1 MVITVDGFSG
11 CGKTTFCQRLANAIN
26 YTFVSSGTIYRLY
39 AFLALK
45 HGIENV
51 SMDFSQIK
59 IERNGDVC
67 YQDQNINEALR
78 SPDVGKYT
86 SQLAQNSEIREQIN
100 NYLLELC
107 GDGNFVLDG
116 RDLGVAVF
124 PNALIKVFMYGSI
137 EYRVNNWE
145 RGYIKRN
152 GKPNPEEKQK
162 VYLDLFERD
171 KNDAERGVSPVRPAQ
186 DAIIF
191 KIDDISY
198 DDMLDVVIKK
208 YQEIMK

>member
-1 MVITVDGFSG
+1 MPPGQGRV
-11 CGKTTFCQRLANAIN
+11 R
-26 YTFVSSGTIYRLY
+26 SSLY
-39 AFLALK
+39 
-45 HGIENV
+45 HGGR
-51 SMDFSQIK
+51 K
-59 IERNGDVC
+59 I
-67 YQDQNINEALR
+67 L
-78 SPDVGKYT
+78 PD
-86 SQLAQNSEIREQIN
+86 
-100 NYLLELC
+100 

-116 RDLGVAVF
+116 RDLGIAVF
-124 PNALIKVFMYGSI
+124 PNALLKVFMYGSI
-137 EYRVNNWE
+137 EYRVDNWE

-162 VYLDLFERD
+162 VYLDLVERD
-171 KNDAERGVSPVRPAQ
+171 KNDAEREVSPVRPAH